1 MGKQKAKNIKVG
13 KTKNIKVGKTNKKQ
27 KILKA
32 RKTQAK
38 YKCSENTKKYQRLGK
53 RKQKKIMARK
63 AQKKKNKGSKN
74 TNNKTKILCYLI
86 YIYFTNIWQTYL
98 HNWTLY
104 STIHLTVISSSI
116 DTWYALIYTTFS
128 YQELPLKIDWNLQD
142 SNMLRSLS
150 NVYCFL
156 DNWHHVSYN
165 FISRICFS
173 FPFNKNNIQPLL
185 SLMFTV
191 VFTLK
196 CPFF

>member
-1 MGKQKAKNIKVG
+1 
-13 KTKNIKVGKTNKKQ
+13 
-27 KILKA
+27 
-32 RKTQAK
+32 
-38 YKCSENTKKYQRLGK
+38 
-53 RKQKKIMARK
+53 MARK
-63 AQKKKNKGSKN
+63 AQKKNKGSKN

-196 CPFF
+196 CPFFKYAIPHIVVNPSLITCEGRVIGDLSAVSHRRCPPCDEFVLLYKMYQI